1 MQKRT
6 KYTAEFREEAVKLA
20 LSSELSSA
28 MISKELGINKNTLY
42 NWISNSMQEKTNS
55 TKSSNNNINAKYKEL
70 EKENRELKSKL
81 RRTESEREILKKAA
95 AYFASQNV

>member
-1 MQKRT
+1 
-6 KYTAEFREEAVKLA
+6 
-20 LSSELSSA
+20 

-42 NWISNSMQEKTNS
+42 NWISNSMQENTNS
-55 TKSSNNNINAKYKEL
+55 TKSSNNNINAKYKAL

-95 AYFASQNV
+95 AYFASQEV

>member
-6 KYTAEFREEAVKLA
+6 KYTSEFRSEAVKLA

-55 TKSSNNNINAKYKEL
+55 TNRIARFSLPNPASTPPYIRLQQYCKQIRNYSNYVK
-70 EKENRELKSKL
+70 KL
-81 RRTESEREILKKAA
+81 
-95 AYFASQNV
+95 Y

>member
-6 KYTAEFREEAVKLA
+6 KYTSEFRSEAVKLA

-42 NWISNSMQEKTNS
+42 NGSVIKVAYNKKIIYHKSMQ
-55 TKSSNNNINAKYKEL
+55 
-70 EKENRELKSKL
+70 
-81 RRTESEREILKKAA
+81 
-95 AYFASQNV
+95 

>member
-1 MQKRT
+1 MEGSCQN
-6 KYTAEFREEAVKLA
+6 
-20 LSSELSSA
+20 LS
-28 MISKELGINKNTLY
+28 
-42 NWISNSMQEKTNS
+42 NWISNSMQEKANS
-55 TKSSNNNINAKYKEL
+55 TKSSNNNINAKYKAL

>member
-55 TKSSNNNINAKYKEL
+55 TKSSNNNINAKYKAL
-70 EKENRELKSKL
+70 EKEKEASPVLTYAANLYTMSSTLSQSLTHDSL
-81 RRTESEREILKKAA
+81 R
-95 AYFASQNV
+95 